1 MDFSYGDIDVEKLK
15 VEALIIVD
23 FFQSVIKT
31 NQMNIKQIKKISTIC
46 EIFNSC
52 EVGKEMFKEY
62 HKLIKL
68 YLTIP
73 VTTATAERTFSTL
86 NRLKTAIRSTMTQS
100 RLNHCL
106 LPHIYK
112 EKLDKIDPRQIA
124 SKFISSNEKRQHFFG
139 LIL

>member
-1 MDFSYGDIDVEKLK
+1 
-15 VEALIIVD
+15 
-23 FFQSVIKT
+23 
-31 NQMNIKQIKKISTIC
+31 MNIKQITKISTIC

-52 EVGKEMFKEY
+52 ELGKEMFKEY

-100 RLNHCL
+100 L
-106 LPHIYK
+106 LTNTYIQRK
-112 EKLDKIDPRQIA
+112 T
-124 SKFISSNEKRQHFFG
+124 
-139 LIL
+139 